1 MWLKRNLP
9 TLVIIGACIIV
20 YTFFDKKESYVKE
33 YDAKIEA
40 LEAKVDSL
48 HAENDS
54 LVVEADLLGLKLIE
68 SDKKIEQLNNNI
80 YVIKKETKRQLDA
93 VNSFSDDEL
102 EQFFTNRYQQSDSIN

>member
-33 YDAKIEA
+33 YDAQIEA

-48 HAENDS
+48 HAKNDS
-54 LVVEADLLGLKLIE
+54 LVIKADSLGLKLIE
-68 SDKKIEQLNNNI
+68 SDKRIEKLNTKI
-80 YVIKKETKRQLDA
+80 YVIKKETKKQLDA
-93 VNSFSDDEL
+93 VNNFSDDEL